1 MMSDGLKLLI
11 ETTDQIEDE
20 RVITDRFAESGEVI
34 SSGLEEFAVVG
45 DGESPLNDG
54 AQLGVKTKS
63 TCLLVA
69 EELAFNGEPRDAGS
83 DALVAAAHDEVKQI
97 AGEGAV

>member
-1 MMSDGLKLLI
+1 
-11 ETTDQIEDE
+11 
-20 RVITDRFAESGEVI
+20 
-34 SSGLEEFAVVG
+34 
-45 DGESPLNDG
+45 LNDG

-69 EELAFNGEPRDAGS
+69 EELAFNGEPRDAAS
-83 DALVAAAHDEVKQI
+83 DALVTKAHDEVKQI

>member
-1 MMSDGLKLLI
+1 LR
-11 ETTDQIEDE
+11 T
-20 RVITDRFAESGEVI
+20 RAITDRFPESSEVI

-45 DGESPLNDG
+45 DGESPLND
-54 AQLGVKTKS
+54 AVELGVKTKS

-83 DALVAAAHDEVKQI
+83 DALFAAAHDEVKQI
-97 AGEGAV
+97 VGEGAV